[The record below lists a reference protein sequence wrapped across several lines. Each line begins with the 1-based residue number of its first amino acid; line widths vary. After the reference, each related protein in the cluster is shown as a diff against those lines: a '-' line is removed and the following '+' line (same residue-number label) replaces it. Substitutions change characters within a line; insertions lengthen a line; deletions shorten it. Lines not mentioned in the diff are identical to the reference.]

1 MAIQIL
7 RAITQHVNYV
17 QMVRRCLVK
26 KSETAQCCDHSSCQ
40 FGLWY
45 ENDGSDLIQ
54 GMGVPE
60 ATALW
65 TEIGQHHEAFH
76 RTSIA
81 AVQARGAD
89 TQRARQM
96 ETAMLQRSTLLV
108 NRLLALDGIMSQK
121 TCAA

>member
-1 MAIQIL
+1 
-7 RAITQHVNYV
+7 
-17 QMVRRCLVK
+17 MVRHCLVT
-26 KSETAQCCDHSSCQ
+26 KSEKAHCCDHSSCQ
-40 FGLWY
+40 FGQWY
-45 ENDGSDLIQ
+45 ENDGGELIR

-81 AVQARGAD
+81 AVQARRAD
-89 TQRARQM
+89 TLRARQM

-108 NRLLALDGIMSQK
+108 NRLLALDGIMTQK
-121 TCAA
+121 ACAA